1 MGHASASRRHGEI
14 LEALVKLI
22 ATERNP
28 HQLISKIT
36 PDSALLK
43 EARRIYAEDLSLP
56 GADGARLAALCR
68 SYQILPEYFQE
79 CLHLIVYSLG
89 LQPSKPNYYEVLEL
103 QPGAAGEEIKRAF
116 RRLSRKYHP
125 DLNQDDAKAAE
136 SFRAAREAYE
146 VLSNEKLRKQYDS
159 QSSIPVWRDERP
171 DEVPESVG
179 FKWWSLRHIW
189 YLGVPVLILIFTC
202 FWIDYDYLLT
212 DRYYR
217 VKQTTEQKQGEN
229 PFPGIKAIDRELK
242 VARNSNPAASA
253 VPPKTSDENKPKD
266 VIEEGSERRPQ
277 APLETSD
284 KKPAKNAQAEP
295 AQMSKKDETP
305 PPLLAEPAETER
317 EPSVNVPLTA
327 DEIPSPVPVSQPI
340 AVSNV
345 PGPGELQEAAPVKM
359 EDKAPSAEPL
369 AEIGDR
375 PDRTIE
381 KSGVK
386 KKDGVSKP
394 VSGEESGRA
403 KPQEGA
409 GVRSGPKKAADI
421 DSSAMPK
428 PTPKRGDAAHPG
440 VAVEAAGDVQRLEHS
455 QTVPGKRGI
464 ESPGIKDKQTLPNDL
479 NTKAADFISRYAH
492 AYEDKNLAKFLS
504 FFEANAV
511 ENGTS
516 LNGLTTVYL
525 DNFKRA
531 EWIRYRIHAVDF
543 SSMEGGVRVS
553 GNFRLAVKFSG
564 ESAAE
569 SKGVILLELVF
580 KDGDF
585 RIKRLDY
592 TFKDSVKIPGDA
604 G

>member
-14 LEALVKLI
+14 LEALVRLI

-43 EARRIYAEDLSLP
+43 EARRIYAEDPADSC
-56 GADGARLAALCR
+56 ADGAGLAALCR
-68 SYQILPEYFQE
+68 SYQILPEYFRD

-89 LQPSKPNYYEVLEL
+89 LQPSKPNYYEILEL
-103 QPGAAGEEIKRAF
+103 QREAADEEIKRAF

-125 DLNQDDAKAAE
+125 DLNQDDATAAE
-136 SFRAAREAYE
+136 SFRAVREAYE
-146 VLSNEKLRKQYDS
+146 ILSNEKLRKQYDS

-179 FKWWSLRHIW
+179 FKWWSLRHMW
-189 YLGVPVLILIFTC
+189 YLGVPVLILLLAC
-202 FWIDYDYLLT
+202 FWIDYDYLVA

-229 PFPGIKAIDRELK
+229 PFPGIKSIDRELK

-253 VPPKTSDENKPKD
+253 TPPKTSDENKPKD
-266 VIEEGSERRPQ
+266 VIEERSEKQPQ
-277 APLETSD
+277 VPLEEPV
-284 KKPAKNAQAEP
+284 KKPVKNG
-295 AQMSKKDETP
+295 K
-305 PPLLAEPAETER
+305 AEPAETDR
-317 EPSVNVPLTA
+317 GPSVNVPLTA
-327 DEIPSPVPVSQPI
+327 DEIPVPVPIPAPVSQPI

-394 VSGEESGRA
+394 VSGEESGRV
-403 KPQEGA
+403 KVQEGA
-409 GVRSGPKKAADI
+409 GVRSGPKKATDI

-440 VAVEAAGDVQRLEHS
+440 VAVEAAGDVQRSEHS
-455 QTVPGKRGI
+455 QTVPGKRGN
-464 ESPGIKDKQTLPNDL
+464 ESPGIKDKQAVPNDL

-492 AYEDKNLAKFLS
+492 AYEDKNFAKFLS

-543 SSMEGGVRVS
+543 SSTEGGVRVS